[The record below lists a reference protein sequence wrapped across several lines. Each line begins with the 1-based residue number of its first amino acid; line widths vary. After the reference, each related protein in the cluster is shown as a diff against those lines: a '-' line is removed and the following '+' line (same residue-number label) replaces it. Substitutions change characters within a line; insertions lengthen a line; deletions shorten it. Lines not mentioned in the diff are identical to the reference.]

1 MLHGKWWEIYSD
13 PELNA
18 LEDQLN
24 INNQNIKQSFEN
36 FMEARTHRH
45 PGPRALYPLC
55 RLLLLSAVPILR
67 KPEK

>member
-36 FMEARTHRH
+36 FMKLARSS
-45 PGPRALYPLC
+45 PRPARNFIPLC
-55 RLLLLSAVPILR
+55 RLLLLSAVPN
-67 KPEK
+67 PPQT